1 MKINAKQ
8 YAQALLDLIEGKDEK
23 ASTQVIVEFSKTLKK
38 NNQLAQLEKII
49 YYFKNLY
56 NKRYSIVE
64 AEVVSKE
71 ALSEASLKEVTNYL
85 NNLDKDKNLELSQ
98 TSSNKIIG
106 GIVIKYGDKIL
117 DNSLR
122 TRLNQLK
129 TSLLK

>member
-1 MKINAKQ
+1 MKISAKQ

-23 ASTQVIVEFSKTLKK
+23 DSSRVVLDFAKLLKN

-49 YYFKNLY
+49 YYFEKLY
-56 NKRYSIVE
+56 NQRYAIVE
-64 AEVVSKE
+64 AEVISKKV
-71 ALSEASLKEVTNYL
+71 LSDNSFKEVKDYL
-85 NNLDKDKNLELSQ
+85 NNLDKTKKLELKQ
-98 TSSNKIIG
+98 TSLDKIIG
-106 GIVIKYGDKIL
+106 GIVIKYDDKIL